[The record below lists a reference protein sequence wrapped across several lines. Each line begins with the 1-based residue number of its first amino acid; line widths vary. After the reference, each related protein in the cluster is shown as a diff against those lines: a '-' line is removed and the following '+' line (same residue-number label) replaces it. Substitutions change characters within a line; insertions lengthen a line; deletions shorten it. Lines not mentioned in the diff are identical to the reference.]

1 MRTKKNLL
9 ICYSYANEPRP
20 LDPVSSTLSIR
31 HLGFAY
37 FSSLKEII
45 FSACKS
51 VRVGAR
57 ARECACIL
65 LSDCSTL
72 VRSFFDRSSVR
83 LFAGSSFISINIWK
97 EPFAA
102 LLFFNDGNEEFSH
115 RDNASRSPLFF
126 FTSNNLPSQRIFC
139 VQHKMACN
147 PKNIRLGPLSKL
159 GIQQLAITFVVWCSS
174 EMNHN
179 GENS

>member
-57 ARECACIL
+57 AWERVRVFFRLIAR
-65 LSDCSTL
+65 LSF
-72 VRSFFDRSSVR
+72 VRFLIVPRFVYSQVVR
-83 LFAGSSFISINIWK
+83 LYPLTFGKN
-97 EPFAA
+97 
-102 LLFFNDGNEEFSH
+102 LL
-115 RDNASRSPLFF
+115 
-126 FTSNNLPSQRIFC
+126 
-139 VQHKMACN
+139 
-147 PKNIRLGPLSKL
+147 
-159 GIQQLAITFVVWCSS
+159 
-174 EMNHN
+174 
-179 GENS
+179 

>member
-1 MRTKKNLL
+1 MQECACRRA
-9 ICYSYANEPRP
+9 C
-20 LDPVSSTLSIR
+20 
-31 HLGFAY
+31 LGA
-37 FSSLKEII
+37 
-45 FSACKS
+45 
-51 VRVGAR
+51 
-57 ARECACIL
+57 CACIL
-65 LSDCSTL
+65 PSDCSTL

-97 EPFAA
+97 EPFVA
-102 LLFFNDGNEEFSH
+102 LLFFNDGNEEFNH
-115 RDNASRSPLFF
+115 RDNASRSPFFFF

-174 EMNHN
+174 ETQRRKFMIGDEVSTNYL
-179 GENS
+179 GCLV

>member
-1 MRTKKNLL
+1 M
-9 ICYSYANEPRP
+9 P
-20 LDPVSSTLSIR
+20 
-31 HLGFAY
+31 G
-37 FSSLKEII
+37 
-45 FSACKS
+45 S
-51 VRVGAR
+51 VCEGVR

-83 LFAGSSFISINIWK
+83 LFASSSFTSIYIWK

-115 RDNASRSPLFF
+115 QDNASRSPFFF

-139 VQHKMACN
+139 VQHKMVACN

-174 EMNHN
+174 ETQRRKFMI
-179 GENS
+179 GD